1 MKKKIS
7 GWGRNITSDVNIS
20 FPKNLKELKKEIK
33 KNCIA
38 RGLGR
43 SYGDSS
49 IQPNKTVVTT
59 KLNNIINFNE
69 KTGILE
75 SECGVSIKQLNKLI
89 INEGWFLP
97 VTPGS
102 KNITLGGMIATN
114 VHGKNHHKVGGF
126 GKYVISF
133 KILDDKKR
141 LISCSR
147 KKNNKLF
154 NYTIGGMGLTGVIY
168 SLRIKLKK
176 IFSDLI
182 YEEKIKC
189 ANLKETLFNINKS
202 KNWEYNVSW
211 IDTSPSNKE
220 IGRSIVSRGYF
231 CKTNKKNKFDYS
243 TNENF
248 VFPDILP
255 FSLMNRFVI
264 KILNMLYFNFSR
276 LGKNLTSINEFFY
289 PLDKIKNWNNIYG
302 KKGFISYQCSVP
314 YKNAYKS
321 IFEILMTIKK
331 YKAYSFVSV
340 LKSMKKKDFPLSFGQ
355 NGFTLVF
362 DFPNYKDI
370 TMILNKVNDIVLK
383 YNGKIYLAKDSIIK
397 EEKFKN
403 LNSEFYNR
411 EFTKLRK
418 KSNYFFNS
426 LQSKRLGI

>member
-1 MKKKIS
+1 MKKRVS
-7 GWGRNITSDVNIS
+7 GWGRNTASDVNIS
-20 FPKNLKELKKEIK
+20 FPKNLKELKRDIK

-49 IQPNKTVVTT
+49 IQPNKTIVTT
-59 KLNNIINFNE
+59 KLNKIINFNK

-75 SECGVSIKQLNKLI
+75 SECGVSIKQLNEFI
-89 INEGWFLP
+89 INKGWFLP

-133 KILDDKKR
+133 KILDNKNR

-147 KKNNKLF
+147 TKNSKLF
-154 NYTIGGMGLTGVIY
+154 TYTIGGMGLTGVIF
-168 SLRIKLKK
+168 SSKIKLKK

-189 ANLKETLFNINKS
+189 DNLKETLLNINRS

-211 IDTSPSNKE
+211 IDTSSPKEE
-220 IGRSIVSRGYF
+220 IGRSVVSRGYF
-231 CKTNKKNKFDYS
+231 QKIKKKNISNYS
-243 TNENF
+243 SKEIFTLPNIF
-248 VFPDILP
+248 P
-255 FSLMNRFVI
+255 FSLMNRFII
-264 KILNMLYFNFSR
+264 KILNTLYFNFSSS
-276 LGKNLTSINEFFY
+276 GKYLTSINEFFY
-289 PLDKIKNWNNIYG
+289 PLDKIKNWNNVYG

-321 IFEILMTIKK
+321 IYEILKTLKK
-331 YKAYSFVSV
+331 HKAYSFVSV
-340 LKSMKKKDFPLSFGQ
+340 LKSMKKNDSPLSFGQ

-362 DFPNYKDI
+362 DFPNYRNI
-370 TMILNKVNDIVLK
+370 TMILNKVNNIVLK
-383 YNGKIYLAKDSIIK
+383 YKGKIYLAKDSTIK
-397 EEKFKN
+397 KEKFKD
-403 LNSEFYNR
+403 LNSEFYNH

>member
-1 MKKKIS
+1 MKKRIS
-7 GWGRNITSDVNIS
+7 GWGRNTASDANIS

-49 IQPNKTVVTT
+49 IQPKKTIVTT

-75 SECGVSIKQLNKLI
+75 SECGVSIKQLNQFT
-89 INEGWFLP
+89 INKGWFLP

-102 KNITLGGMIATN
+102 KNITLGGMIAAN
-114 VHGKNHHKVGGF
+114 VHGKNHHKVGSF

-133 KILDDKKR
+133 KILDNKNR
-141 LISCSR
+141 LISCS
-147 KKNNKLF
+147 KTKNNKLF
-154 NYTIGGMGLTGVIY
+154 KYTIGGMGLTGVIF
-168 SLRIKLKK
+168 SSKIKLKK
-176 IFSDLI
+176 IFSDVI

-189 ANLKETLFNINKS
+189 DNLKETLANINKS

-211 IDTSPSNKE
+211 IDTSSSNKE
-220 IGRSIVSRGYF
+220 IGRSIVSRGHF
-231 CKTNKKNKFDYS
+231 QKTKKKDIFNYS
-243 TNENF
+243 TKEIFTLPNIF
-248 VFPDILP
+248 P
-255 FSLMNRFVI
+255 FSLMNRFMI
-264 KILNMLYFNFSR
+264 KILNTLYFNLSR
-276 LGKNLTSINEFFY
+276 TGKNLTSIDNFFY
-289 PLDKIKNWNNIYG
+289 PLDKIKNWNNVYG

-314 YKNAYKS
+314 YKNAYRS
-321 IFEILMTIKK
+321 IFEILMIMKK

-370 TMILNKVNDIVLK
+370 AMILNKVNDIVLK
-383 YNGKIYLAKDSIIK
+383 YNGKIYLAKDSIISK
-397 EEKFKN
+397 KKFKD

-418 KSNYFFNS
+418 KNNYFFNS
-426 LQSKRLGI
+426 LQSKRLGL

>member
-7 GWGRNITSDVNIS
+7 GWGRNTVSDVNIS

-49 IQPNKTVVTT
+49 IQPYKTIVTT
-59 KLNNIINFNE
+59 SLNNIINFNE
-69 KTGILE
+69 KTGVLE
-75 SECGVSIKQLNKLI
+75 SECGVSIKQLNELI
-89 INEGWFLP
+89 INKGWFLP

-102 KNITLGGMIATN
+102 KNITLGGMIAAN

-133 KILDDKKR
+133 KILDNKNQ
-141 LISCSR
+141 LILCSR

-168 SLRIKLKK
+168 SSKIKLKK

-189 ANLKETLFNINKS
+189 NNLKETLSNINKS

-211 IDTSPSNKE
+211 IDTSSPERE
-220 IGRSIVSRGYF
+220 IGRSVISRGYF
-231 CKTNKKNKFDYS
+231 QKIKKKNIFNYS
-243 TNENF
+243 TKE
-248 VFPDILP
+248 ILTMPSIFP
-255 FSLMNRFVI
+255 FSLINRFII
-264 KILNMLYFNFSR
+264 KILNTLYFNFSGS
-276 LGKNLTSINEFFY
+276 GKYLTSINEFFY
-289 PLDKIKNWNNIYG
+289 PLDKIKNWNNVYG

-321 IFEILMTIKK
+321 IYEILKTLKK
-331 YKAYSFVSV
+331 HKAYSFVSV
-340 LKSMKKKDFPLSFGQ
+340 LKSMKKNDTPLSFGQ

-362 DFPNYKDI
+362 DFPNYRDI
-370 TMILNKVNDIVLK
+370 TMILNKVNNIVLK
-383 YNGKIYLAKDSIIK
+383 YKGKIYLAKDSTIK
-397 EEKFKN
+397 KEKFKD
-403 LNSEFYNR
+403 LNSEFYNH

-426 LQSKRLGI
+426 LQSKRLGL

>member
-1 MKKKIS
+1 MKKRIS
-7 GWGRNITSDVNIS
+7 GWGRNTASDANIS

-49 IQPNKTVVTT
+49 IQPKKTIVTT

-75 SECGVSIKQLNKLI
+75 SECGVSIKQLNQFI
-89 INEGWFLP
+89 INKGWFLP

-102 KNITLGGMIATN
+102 KNITLGGMIAAN
-114 VHGKNHHKVGGF
+114 VHGKNHHKVGSF

-133 KILDDKKR
+133 KILDNKNR

-147 KKNNKLF
+147 TKNNKLF
-154 NYTIGGMGLTGVIY
+154 KYTIGGMGLTGVIF
-168 SLRIKLKK
+168 SSKIKLKK
-176 IFSDLI
+176 IFSDVI

-189 ANLKETLFNINKS
+189 DNLKETLANINKS

-211 IDTSPSNKE
+211 IDTSSSNKE
-220 IGRSIVSRGYF
+220 IGRSVVSRGHF
-231 CKTNKKNKFDYS
+231 QKTKKRNTFNYSNKEIFTLPNIF
-243 TNENF
+243 
-248 VFPDILP
+248 P
-255 FSLMNRFVI
+255 FSLMNRFMI
-264 KILNMLYFNFSR
+264 KILNTLYFNLSR
-276 LGKNLTSINEFFY
+276 SGKNLTSINKFFY
-289 PLDKIKNWNNIYG
+289 PLDKVKNWNNVYG

-321 IFEILMTIKK
+321 IFEILMTMKK

-355 NGFTLVF
+355 KGFTLVF

-370 TMILNKVNDIVLK
+370 AMILNKVNDLVLK
-383 YNGKIYLAKDSIIK
+383 YNGKIYLAKDSIISK
-397 EEKFKN
+397 KRFKN
-403 LNSEFYNR
+403 LHSEFYNR
-411 EFTKLRK
+411 EFASLRK

-426 LQSKRLGI
+426 LQSKRLGL

>member
-7 GWGRNITSDVNIS
+7 GWGKNIASYANIS

-59 KLNNIINFNE
+59 KLNSIINFNK

-75 SECGVSIKQLNKLI
+75 SECGVSIKQLNEFI
-89 INEGWFLP
+89 INKGWFLP

-133 KILDDKKR
+133 KILNSKNR

-147 KKNNKLF
+147 KKNNRLF

-168 SLRIKLKK
+168 SSKIKLKK

-189 ANLKETLFNINKS
+189 ENLKETLSNINKS

-220 IGRSIVSRGYF
+220 IGRSVISRGYF
-231 CKTNKKNKFDYS
+231 HKTNKKNIFNYS
-243 TNENF
+243 SKEIFTLPNIF
-248 VFPDILP
+248 P
-255 FSLMNRFVI
+255 FSLMNRFII
-264 KILNMLYFNFSR
+264 KILNTLYFNFSSS
-276 LGKNLTSINEFFY
+276 GKSFTSINDFFY
-289 PLDKIKNWNNIYG
+289 PLDKIRNWNNVYG

-314 YKNAYKS
+314 YKDAYKS
-321 IFEILMTIKK
+321 IFEILEIIKK
-331 YKAYSFVSV
+331 HQAYSFVSV

-370 TMILNKVNDIVLK
+370 TMILNKVNDIVSK
-383 YNGKIYLAKDSIIK
+383 YNGKIYLAKDSIISK
-397 EEKFKN
+397 KKFKD

-411 EFTKLRK
+411 EFIKLRR
-418 KSNYFFNS
+418 KSNYYFSS
-426 LQSKRLGI
+426 LQSKRLGL